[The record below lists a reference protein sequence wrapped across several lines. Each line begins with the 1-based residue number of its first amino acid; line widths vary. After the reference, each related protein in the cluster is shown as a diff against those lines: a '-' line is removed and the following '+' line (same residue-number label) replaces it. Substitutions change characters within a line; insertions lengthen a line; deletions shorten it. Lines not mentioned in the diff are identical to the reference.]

1 MEAFKAVETAKQGKE
16 TSINNANKYRNEK
29 LPIAEAD
36 ADQILQEA
44 EATKQERINEANAQV
59 AMFNAK
65 FEEYEKNPEVTKKRM
80 FYEAMEGILPQLR
93 VIIDGTDST
102 TTMLHEQLN
111 SIERTEQR
119 RAVHLQQTAAQQVS
133 KKERKRYMKKTT
145 KRIVIGV
152 AAFVAVICGLSALV
166 VTKENEYTLIMR
178 FGKINSIKTE
188 AGLSF
193 KVPFLDSEQT
203 LPKEILL
210 YDMAASD
217 VITKDKKTMIAD
229 SYVLW
234 QISDPILFS
243 KTLNRSVSNAEG
255 RIDAAVF
262 NATKNAISTL
272 TQNEVIAARDGEL
285 KELIRSKVGNSM
297 DSYGVRILMAE
308 IKQLDLPED
317 NKAAVYERMISERN
331 QIAASYQAEGDSEAK
346 KIRNSTDKEISIM
359 LSDAKAEAANTIAE
373 GESEYMRILGDAYN
387 TPERAEFYEFDRALE
402 AAKTAMSGSDKTLI
416 LPKDSPLASIFMG
429 EEN

>member
-1 MEAFKAVETAKQGKE
+1 
-16 TSINNANKYRNEK
+16 
-29 LPIAEAD
+29 
-36 ADQILQEA
+36 
-44 EATKQERINEANAQV
+44 
-59 AMFNAK
+59 
-65 FEEYEKNPEVTKKRM
+65 
-80 FYEAMEGILPQLR
+80 
-93 VIIDGTDST
+93 
-102 TTMLHEQLN
+102 
-111 SIERTEQR
+111 
-119 RAVHLQQTAAQQVS
+119 
-133 KKERKRYMKKTT
+133 MKKTT

-152 AAFVAVICGLSALV
+152 AAFVAVICGLSSLV

-272 TQNEVIAARDGEL
+272 TQNE
-285 KELIRSKVGNSM
+285 LIMSKVGNSM
-297 DSYGVRILMAE
+297 DSYGVKILMAE

-402 AAKTAMSGSDKTLI
+402 AAKTAISGSDKTLI

>member
-1 MEAFKAVETAKQGKE
+1 
-16 TSINNANKYRNEK
+16 
-29 LPIAEAD
+29 
-36 ADQILQEA
+36 
-44 EATKQERINEANAQV
+44 
-59 AMFNAK
+59 
-65 FEEYEKNPEVTKKRM
+65 
-80 FYEAMEGILPQLR
+80 
-93 VIIDGTDST
+93 
-102 TTMLHEQLN
+102 
-111 SIERTEQR
+111 
-119 RAVHLQQTAAQQVS
+119 
-133 KKERKRYMKKTT
+133 MKKTT

-152 AAFVAVICGLSALV
+152 AAFVAVICGLSSLV

-193 KVPFLDSEQT
+193 KVPFLDREQT

-285 KELIRSKVGNSM
+285 KELIMSKVGNSM
-297 DSYGVRILMAE
+297 DSYGVKILMAE

>member
-1 MEAFKAVETAKQGKE
+1 
-16 TSINNANKYRNEK
+16 
-29 LPIAEAD
+29 
-36 ADQILQEA
+36 
-44 EATKQERINEANAQV
+44 
-59 AMFNAK
+59 
-65 FEEYEKNPEVTKKRM
+65 
-80 FYEAMEGILPQLR
+80 
-93 VIIDGTDST
+93 
-102 TTMLHEQLN
+102 
-111 SIERTEQR
+111 
-119 RAVHLQQTAAQQVS
+119 
-133 KKERKRYMKKTT
+133 MKKTT

-152 AAFVAVICGLSALV
+152 AAFVAVICGLSSLV

-285 KELIRSKVGNSM
+285 KELIMSKVGNSM
-297 DSYGVRILMAE
+297 DSYGVKILMAE
-308 IKQLDLPED
+308 IKQL
-317 NKAAVYERMISERN
+317 
-331 QIAASYQAEGDSEAK
+331 AASYQAEGDSEAK

-429 EEN
+429 EE

>member
-1 MEAFKAVETAKQGKE
+1 
-16 TSINNANKYRNEK
+16 
-29 LPIAEAD
+29 
-36 ADQILQEA
+36 
-44 EATKQERINEANAQV
+44 
-59 AMFNAK
+59 
-65 FEEYEKNPEVTKKRM
+65 
-80 FYEAMEGILPQLR
+80 
-93 VIIDGTDST
+93 
-102 TTMLHEQLN
+102 
-111 SIERTEQR
+111 
-119 RAVHLQQTAAQQVS
+119 
-133 KKERKRYMKKTT
+133 MKKTT

-152 AAFVAVICGLSALV
+152 AAFVAVICGLSSLV

-178 FGKINSIKTE
+178 FGKINNIKTE

-285 KELIRSKVGNSM
+285 KELIMSKVGNSM
-297 DSYGVRILMAE
+297 DSYGVKILMAE

-346 KIRNSTDKEISIM
+346 KIRNGTDKEISIM
-359 LSDAKAEAANTIAE
+359 LSDAKAE

-429 EEN
+429 EE

>member
-1 MEAFKAVETAKQGKE
+1 
-16 TSINNANKYRNEK
+16 
-29 LPIAEAD
+29 
-36 ADQILQEA
+36 
-44 EATKQERINEANAQV
+44 
-59 AMFNAK
+59 
-65 FEEYEKNPEVTKKRM
+65 
-80 FYEAMEGILPQLR
+80 
-93 VIIDGTDST
+93 
-102 TTMLHEQLN
+102 
-111 SIERTEQR
+111 
-119 RAVHLQQTAAQQVS
+119 
-133 KKERKRYMKKTT
+133 MKKTT

-152 AAFVAVICGLSALV
+152 AAFVAVICGLSSLV

-262 NATKNAISTL
+262 NATKSNQHPDAK
-272 TQNEVIAARDGEL
+272 EVIAARDGEL
-285 KELIRSKVGNSM
+285 KELIMSKVGNSM
-297 DSYGVRILMAE
+297 DSYGVKILMAE

-429 EEN
+429 DEN

>member
-1 MEAFKAVETAKQGKE
+1 
-16 TSINNANKYRNEK
+16 
-29 LPIAEAD
+29 
-36 ADQILQEA
+36 
-44 EATKQERINEANAQV
+44 
-59 AMFNAK
+59 
-65 FEEYEKNPEVTKKRM
+65 
-80 FYEAMEGILPQLR
+80 
-93 VIIDGTDST
+93 
-102 TTMLHEQLN
+102 
-111 SIERTEQR
+111 
-119 RAVHLQQTAAQQVS
+119 
-133 KKERKRYMKKTT
+133 MKKTT

-152 AAFVAVICGLSALV
+152 AAFVAVICGLSSLV

-285 KELIRSKVGNSM
+285 KELIMSKVGNSM
-297 DSYGVRILMAE
+297 DSYGVKILMAE

-317 NKAAVYERMISERN
+317 NKAAVYEP
-331 QIAASYQAEGDSEAK
+331 K

-429 EEN
+429 EE

>member
-1 MEAFKAVETAKQGKE
+1 
-16 TSINNANKYRNEK
+16 
-29 LPIAEAD
+29 
-36 ADQILQEA
+36 
-44 EATKQERINEANAQV
+44 
-59 AMFNAK
+59 
-65 FEEYEKNPEVTKKRM
+65 
-80 FYEAMEGILPQLR
+80 
-93 VIIDGTDST
+93 
-102 TTMLHEQLN
+102 
-111 SIERTEQR
+111 
-119 RAVHLQQTAAQQVS
+119 
-133 KKERKRYMKKTT
+133 MKKTT

-152 AAFVAVICGLSALV
+152 AAFVAVICGLSSLV

-285 KELIRSKVGNSM
+285 KELIMSKVGNSM
-297 DSYGVRILMAE
+297 DSYGVKILMAE

-317 NKAAVYERMISERN
+317 NKAAVYERMISAHSTTVPYSMMESSKRSMYLSKLSLPAFERMVA
-331 QIAASYQAEGDSEAK
+331 IWCFRSWH
-346 KIRNSTDKEISIM
+346 
-359 LSDAKAEAANTIAE
+359 
-373 GESEYMRILGDAYN
+373 
-387 TPERAEFYEFDRALE
+387 
-402 AAKTAMSGSDKTLI
+402 LI
-416 LPKDSPLASIFMG
+416 CRDVMPSRLIW
-429 EEN
+429 